1 LTALILPV
9 LLWLPF
15 RAALLVALYLHEV
28 LRVDYDAPLQ
38 VMKRFWS
45 TPTHFLLLIGPVLL
59 AWRFVPLRPR
69 VAGEPG
75 SGAARPPQPGL
86 RRRLVAAVLV
96 VAGTAAIGA
105 GIFWDPVGDRKDGR
119 IVIEEYHP
127 EGDKQ
132 WERTDKP
139 FDTTWY
145 GHLSG
150 YNYYCIYDYMTRYYD
165 VVRRTERL
173 NGPALENC
181 DVLIVKVPT
190 RPYTNAE
197 IEAIERFVERG
208 GGLMLVG
215 EHTNVFNSGTYLN
228 SIARR
233 FGFTYRYD
241 CLFGVDKVFEQ
252 HFSLPLVPHP
262 VLQYMPWMEFAT
274 SCSIAPEESPGRA
287 AIRCVG
293 LKNLMADYHVSNYYP
308 KPDDSPDMRYGA
320 FVQLWTMRHGRGRI
334 AAFTDS
340 TIFSNFCVFEQG
352 KKELWMGMVEW
363 LNHRS
368 PAVDPRTPLLVVGG
382 LVVLIGLATACGWQ
396 GAWLVLLAA
405 ASLGW
410 SLSAVGVRL
419 SNVHAMP
426 HPEVLRPYV
435 QINMDRTVCS
445 ARLPRNGFISPDST
459 DYGIFDRWI
468 LRLGYFT
475 ARRTYPEVLDGNLI
489 VFLEPDKP
497 VSDEYRAG
505 LRRFVERG
513 GKILVVDSPPQAR
526 RRYTSPAVRAVTGE
540 DEAPGDDSAPGDM
553 SSVPVRAPTSNQ
565 ILEPYGITV
574 DHASVVGGPAAK
586 LASSEGWPSVPIQAA
601 VVVRGGRPFAW
612 VDGKPVGASISVG
625 NRGGS
630 VTVIGYGA
638 RFREDQMGGIGDVEP
653 DKSSDK
659 TLTHVFEWQY
669 ALFRAIV
676 GGKPLGMNAGLGEPA
691 APAK

>member
-1 LTALILPV
+1 
-9 LLWLPF
+9 
-15 RAALLVALYLHEV
+15 
-28 LRVDYDAPLQ
+28 
-38 VMKRFWS
+38 
-45 TPTHFLLLIGPVLL
+45 
-59 AWRFVPLRPR
+59 
-69 VAGEPG
+69 
-75 SGAARPPQPGL
+75 
-86 RRRLVAAVLV
+86 
-96 VAGTAAIGA
+96 
-105 GIFWDPVGDRKDGR
+105 
-119 IVIEEYHP
+119 
-127 EGDKQ
+127 
-132 WERTDKP
+132 
-139 FDTTWY
+139 
-145 GHLSG
+145 
-150 YNYYCIYDYMTRYYD
+150 
-165 VVRRTERL
+165 
-173 NGPALENC
+173 
-181 DVLIVKVPT
+181 
-190 RPYTNAE
+190 
-197 IEAIERFVERG
+197 
-208 GGLMLVG
+208 
-215 EHTNVFNSGTYLN
+215 
-228 SIARR
+228 
-233 FGFTYRYD
+233 
-241 CLFGVDKVFEQ
+241 
-252 HFSLPLVPHP
+252 
-262 VLQYMPWMEFAT
+262 
-274 SCSIAPEESPGRA
+274 
-287 AIRCVG
+287 
-293 LKNLMADYHVSNYYP
+293 
-308 KPDDSPDMRYGA
+308 
-320 FVQLWTMRHGRGRI
+320 
-334 AAFTDS
+334 
-340 TIFSNFCVFEQG
+340 
-352 KKELWMGMVEW
+352 
-363 LNHRS
+363 
-368 PAVDPRTPLLVVGG
+368 
-382 LVVLIGLATACGWQ
+382 VVLIGLATACGWQ